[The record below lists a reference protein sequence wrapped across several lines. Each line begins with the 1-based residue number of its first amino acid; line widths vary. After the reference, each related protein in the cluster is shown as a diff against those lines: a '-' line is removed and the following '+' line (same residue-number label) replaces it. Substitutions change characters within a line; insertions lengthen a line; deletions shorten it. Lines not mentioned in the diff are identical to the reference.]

1 MQEVAGSIPAI
12 STQFNICRGSS
23 GVERFSEKEEVG
35 GSIPPLG
42 TICGY
47 RIVVITSGCQS
58 DNEGST
64 PSTRSSNKR
73 KLLTNIL
80 CCVSM

>member
-1 MQEVAGSIPAI
+1 MHGVAGSTPAR
-12 STQFNICRGSS
+12 STQFNSCRGSS

-35 GSIPPLG
+35 GSIPLLG
-42 TICGY
+42 TSCGY

-64 PSTRSSNKR
+64 PSTRSIAFTKAIDKS
-73 KLLTNIL
+73 IVL
-80 CCVSM
+80 C